1 MRVVITNDDG
11 VESAGIH
18 VLAATFLA
26 AGHDVVVVAPSRDF
40 SGAGASLGGITLAED
55 IGAGRVD
62 LPGYPELE
70 AWGVAG
76 PPGLCVL
83 AARMGAFGP
92 VPDLVVSGINAGLNT
107 GRAVLHSGTVG
118 AALTA
123 QNFGLSGLA
132 VSTAVSDPWQWDAA
146 AAYALEALAILVQAP
161 DRSVL
166 NLNVPALPH
175 AEIKGLRW
183 ARLAPFGEVQTAAA
197 EVTDN
202 RLQFSFRATD
212 TSEAVD
218 AGADL
223 GTDQGLVAAG
233 YATLTALAG
242 LAEAWPEAG
251 PTGAADVEVEHT
263 MVPGAPFDAVHRVP
277 DSAALRSIFH
287 AHAVPALP
295 D

>member
-18 VLAATFLA
+18 VLAAAFDA
-26 AGHDVVVVAPSRDF
+26 AGHDVVVVAPNRDF

-55 IGAGRVD
+55 IAAGRVD
-62 LPGYPELE
+62 LPGYPQLE
-70 AWGVAG
+70 AWGVDG

-83 AARMGAFGP
+83 AARMGAFGA
-92 VPDLVVSGINAGLNT
+92 VPDVIVSGINAGHNT

-132 VSTAVSDPWQWDAA
+132 VSTGVSDPWHWEAA
-146 AAYALEALAILVQAP
+146 ATYALEAMTVLLDAP
-161 DRSVL
+161 ARSVL

-175 AEIKGLRW
+175 GEIKGLRW
-183 ARLAPFGEVQTAAA
+183 ARLAPFGEVQAAA
-197 EVTDN
+197 AQVADN
-202 RLQFSFRATD
+202 RLQFVFRATD
-212 TSEAVD
+212 PSDTAD

-242 LAEAWPEAG
+242 LAEAWPDEANG
-251 PTGAADVEVEHT
+251 GASGEVEHT

-287 AHAVPALP
+287 AHAVVALP
-295 D
+295 E